1 MKLRN
6 LFLGAAAAVAM
17 FAACAPET
25 ENLGTPAIS
34 ISKSEMAFEVA
45 GGDQE
50 LTVTSSRDW
59 KVENDADW
67 VVVSPSSGDASANPQ
82 TVTVSVLENTGH
94 DRTADLVFTIGL
106 KKQYL
111 TVNQAGPEGSA
122 EALVVYAN
130 DFDISKAQNNS
141 GWPYLDKNYDLWD
154 NKKGTGSE
162 TVEYEFGGK
171 MSVRTSGKASNDGSG
186 FSHYAGSGTNK
197 IFFGAATSILKI
209 NKITLNGTQ
218 TDFALSF
225 GGQKY
230 LQDGDSNFSWS
241 EFKAYVSNDAQKWV
255 ELSMAF
261 PADADVEGDWN
272 LASCNFT
279 VPAGTAQLCVAF
291 VSTCSSA
298 YSIDDV
304 ILQNGVAGQVID
316 FSTGVAINGT
326 STGGG
331 NTDSG
336 DTGGDNTGSS
346 TAPEN
351 AIFFESFTTSQGL
364 FTLNEVTVP
373 SSFSYV
379 WGFDANYK
387 CMKATAYE
395 NATSKNYES
404 ESWLISPEIDL
415 AGQTTAYLT
424 FEHAGGYFGT
434 PANEATVWVSKD
446 GGDWAQLTIA
456 ADDYP
461 TSWSFIPAG
470 HWNLE
475 NYLGSKVKFAL
486 KYASTATK
494 AGTWEVRNFA
504 VIAGT
509 YEEDPAPEQPD
520 TPEGTTV
527 TIKTTSALTWADDTH
542 STYGPGLKTTVDGVT
557 IAFYKNSS
565 NTAVSKENQLKS
577 DHIRVYKNYALI
589 ITLENGQPL
598 KYLKLNA
605 TSSDYAGIYN
615 VVSGA
620 GTVTKV
626 GNDLIWSGEH
636 SSPFIATM
644 DGSQVRVKEMTI
656 VF

>member
-1 MKLRN
+1 MKIRN
-6 LFLGAAAAVAM
+6 FFVGALAALAFIVG
-17 FAACAPET
+17 CQEK
-25 ENLGTPAIS
+25 EQNLGTPEIS
-34 ISKSEMAFEVA
+34 ISVSEMTFEVA
-45 GGDQE
+45 GGDQD

-67 VVVSPSSGDASANPQ
+67 VVVSPNSGSASANPQ
-82 TVTVSVLENTGH
+82 TVTVSVLENEGL

-111 TVNQAGPEGSA
+111 TVTQAGPEGSA
-122 EALVVYAN
+122 EALIVYAN
-130 DFDISKAQNNS
+130 DFDISKAQNNN

-261 PADADVEGDWN
+261 PADADIEGDWN

-279 VPAGTAQLCVAF
+279 VPAGTTQLNIAF

-316 FSTGVAINGT
+316 FSTGVAIDGT

-336 DTGGDNTGSS
+336 NTGGDNTGST

-351 AIFFESFTTSQGL
+351 AIFFESFTTSQGA

-379 WGFDANYK
+379 WGFDASYK

-415 AGQTTAYLT
+415 AGQTAAYLT

-509 YEEDPAPEQPD
+509 YEEAPAPEQPD
-520 TPEGTTV
+520 TPEGTAV

-565 NTAVSKENQLKS
+565 NTAVSKDNQLKS

-598 KYLKLNA
+598 KYLKLN
-605 TSSDYAGIYN
+605 TPGGDYAGIYN

-626 GNDLIWSGEH
+626 DNDLIWSGEH
-636 SSPFIATM
+636 ASPFIATM

-656 VF
+656 VY

>member
-1 MKLRN
+1 MKIRN
-6 LFLGAAAAVAM
+6 FFVGALAALAFIVG
-17 FAACAPET
+17 CQEK
-25 ENLGTPAIS
+25 EQNLGTPEIS
-34 ISKSEMAFEVA
+34 ISVSEMTFEVA
-45 GGDQE
+45 GGDQD

-67 VVVSPSSGDASANPQ
+67 VVVSPNSGSASANPQ
-82 TVTVSVLENTGH
+82 TVTVSVLENEGL

-261 PADADVEGDWN
+261 PADADINGDWN

-279 VPAGTAQLCVAF
+279 VPAGTTQLGIAF
-291 VSTCSSA
+291 VSTESSA

-304 ILQNGVAGQVID
+304 LLQNGVAGQVID
-316 FSTGVAINGT
+316 FSTGVAIDGT

-336 DTGGDNTGSS
+336 NTGGDNTGST

-351 AIFFESFTTSQGL
+351 AIFFESFTTSQGA

-379 WGFDANYK
+379 WGFDASYK

-415 AGQTTAYLT
+415 AGQTAAYLT

-509 YEEDPAPEQPD
+509 YEEAPAPEQPD

-565 NTAVSKENQLKS
+565 NTAVSKDNQLKS

-598 KYLKLNA
+598 KYLKLN
-605 TSSDYAGIYN
+605 TPGGDYAGIYN

-636 SSPFIATM
+636 ASPFIATM

-656 VF
+656 VY

>member
-1 MKLRN
+1 MKIRN
-6 LFLGAAAAVAM
+6 FFVGAVAALA
-17 FAACAPET
+17 FIVGCQEK
-25 ENLGTPAIS
+25 EQNLGTPEIS
-34 ISKSEMAFEVA
+34 ISVSEMTFEVA
-45 GGDQE
+45 GGDQD

-67 VVVSPSSGDASANPQ
+67 VVVSPNSGSASANPQ
-82 TVTVSVLENTGH
+82 TVTVSVLENEGL

-111 TVNQAGPEGSA
+111 TVTQAGPEGSA
-122 EALVVYAN
+122 EALIVYAN
-130 DFDISKAQNNS
+130 DFDISKAQNNN

-261 PADADVEGDWN
+261 PADADIEGDWN

-279 VPAGTAQLCVAF
+279 VPAGTTQLNIAF

-316 FSTGVAINGT
+316 FSTGVAIDGT

-336 DTGGDNTGSS
+336 NTGGDNTGST

-351 AIFFESFTTSQGL
+351 AIFFESFTTSQGA

-379 WGFDANYK
+379 WGFDASYK

-415 AGQTTAYLT
+415 AGQTAAYLT

-509 YEEDPAPEQPD
+509 YEEAPAPEQPD

-565 NTAVSKENQLKS
+565 NTAVSKDNQLKS

-598 KYLKLNA
+598 KYLKLN
-605 TSSDYAGIYN
+605 TPGGDYAGIYN

-636 SSPFIATM
+636 ASPFIATM

-656 VF
+656 VY

>member
-1 MKLRN
+1 MKIRN
-6 LFLGAAAAVAM
+6 FFVGAVAALA
-17 FAACAPET
+17 FIVGCQEK
-25 ENLGTPAIS
+25 EQNLGTPEIS
-34 ISKSEMAFEVA
+34 ISVSEMTFEVA

-67 VVVSPSSGDASANPQ
+67 VVVSPNSGAASANPQ
-82 TVTVSVLENTGH
+82 TVTVSVLENEGL

-111 TVNQAGPEGSA
+111 TVTQAGPEGSA
-122 EALVVYAN
+122 EARVVYAN

-261 PADADVEGDWN
+261 PADADVNGDWN

-279 VPAGTAQLCVAF
+279 VPAGTTQLGIAF
-291 VSTCSSA
+291 VSTESSA

-304 ILQNGVAGQVID
+304 LLQNGVAGQVID
-316 FSTGVAINGT
+316 FSTGVAIDGT

-331 NTDSG
+331 NTDG
-336 DTGGDNTGSS
+336 GNTGGDNTGST

-351 AIFFESFTTSQGL
+351 AIFFESFTTSQGA

-379 WGFDANYK
+379 WGFDASYK

-415 AGQTTAYLT
+415 AGQTAAYLT

-475 NYLGSKVKFAL
+475 SYLGSKVKFAL

-509 YEEDPAPEQPD
+509 YEEAPAPEQPD

-542 STYGPGLKTTVDGVT
+542 STYGAGLKTTVDGVT

-598 KYLKLNA
+598 KYLKLN
-605 TSSDYAGIYN
+605 TTGGDHAGIYN

-636 SSPFIATM
+636 ASPFIATM

-656 VF
+656 VY

>member
-1 MKLRN
+1 MKIRN
-6 LFLGAAAAVAM
+6 FFVGAVTALAFIVG
-17 FAACAPET
+17 CQEK
-25 ENLGTPAIS
+25 EQNLGTPAIS
-34 ISKSEMAFEVA
+34 ISKSEMTFEVA

-67 VVVSPSSGDASANPQ
+67 VVVSPSSGEASANPQ
-82 TVTVSVLENTGH
+82 TVTVSVLENTGL

-230 LQDGDSNFSWS
+230 LQDGDSNFSWDQ
-241 EFKAYVSNDAQKWV
+241 FKVYVSNDMQKWV
-255 ELSMAF
+255 ELEMAF
-261 PADADVEGDWN
+261 PADADVNGDWN

-279 VPAGTAQLCVAF
+279 VPAGTTQLGIAF
-291 VSTCSSA
+291 VSTESSA

-304 ILQNGVAGQVID
+304 LLQNGVAGQVID
-316 FSTGVAINGT
+316 FSTGVAIDGT

-331 NTDSG
+331 NTDG
-336 DTGGDNTGSS
+336 GNTGGDNTGST

-351 AIFFESFTTSQGL
+351 AIFFESFTTSQGA

-379 WGFDANYK
+379 WGFDASYK

-415 AGQTTAYLT
+415 AGQTAAYLT

-475 NYLGSKVKFAL
+475 SYLGSKVKFAL

-509 YEEDPAPEQPD
+509 YEEAPAPEQPD

-565 NTAVSKENQLKS
+565 NIAVSKDKQLQS

-598 KYLKLNA
+598 KYLKLN
-605 TSSDYAGIYN
+605 TPGGDHAGIYN

-636 SSPFIATM
+636 ASPFIATM

-656 VF
+656 VY

>member
-1 MKLRN
+1 MKIRN
-6 LFLGAAAAVAM
+6 FFVGAVAALA
-17 FAACAPET
+17 FIVGCQEK
-25 ENLGTPAIS
+25 EQNLGTPAIS
-34 ISKSEMAFEVA
+34 ISKSEMTFEVA

-67 VVVSPSSGDASANPQ
+67 VVVSPSSGEASANPQ
-82 TVTVSVLENTGH
+82 TVTVSVLENTGL

-130 DFDISKAQNNS
+130 DFDISKAQNNN
-141 GWPYLDKNYDLWD
+141 GWPYLDKNYNLWD

-218 TDFALSF
+218 TGFALSF

-230 LQDGDSNFSWS
+230 LQDGDSNFSWDQ
-241 EFKAYVSNDAQKWV
+241 FKVYVSNDMQKWV
-255 ELSMAF
+255 ELEMAF
-261 PADADVEGDWN
+261 PADADVNGDWN

-279 VPAGTAQLCVAF
+279 VPAGTTQLGIAF
-291 VSTCSSA
+291 VSTESSA

-304 ILQNGVAGQVID
+304 LLQNGVAGQVID
-316 FSTGVAINGT
+316 FSTGVAIDGT

-331 NTDSG
+331 NTDG
-336 DTGGDNTGSS
+336 GNTGGDNTGST

-351 AIFFESFTTSQGL
+351 AIFFESFTTSQGA

-379 WGFDANYK
+379 WGFDASYK

-415 AGQTTAYLT
+415 AGQTAAYLT

-456 ADDYP
+456 AADYP

-509 YEEDPAPEQPD
+509 YEEAPAPEQPD

-542 STYGPGLKTTVDGVT
+542 STYGAGLKTTVDGVT
-557 IAFYKNSS
+557 IAFYNNSS

-598 KYLKLNA
+598 KYLKLN
-605 TSSDYAGIYN
+605 TPGGDYAGIYN

-636 SSPFIATM
+636 ASPFIATM

-656 VF
+656 VY

>member
-1 MKLRN
+1 MKIRN
-6 LFLGAAAAVAM
+6 FFVGALAALAFIVG
-17 FAACAPET
+17 CQEK
-25 ENLGTPAIS
+25 EQNLGTPEIS
-34 ISKSEMAFEVA
+34 ISVSEMTFEVA
-45 GGDQE
+45 AGDQD

-67 VVVSPSSGDASANPQ
+67 VVVSPNSGSASANPQ
-82 TVTVSVLENTGH
+82 TVTVSVLENEGL

-111 TVNQAGPEGSA
+111 TVTQAGPEGSA
-122 EALVVYAN
+122 EARVVYAN

-230 LQDGDSNFSWS
+230 LQDGDSNFSWN
-241 EFKAYVSNDAQKWV
+241 EFKVYVSNDTQKWV
-255 ELSMAF
+255 ELAMAF
-261 PADADVEGDWN
+261 PADADVNGDWN

-279 VPAGTAQLCVAF
+279 VPAGTTQLSLAF
-291 VSTCSSA
+291 VATASSA

-304 ILQNGVAGQVID
+304 NLVFGEAGGQVID
-316 FSTGVAINGT
+316 FSAGVAIDGT
-326 STGGG
+326 SSGGG
-331 NTDSG
+331 SDSG
-336 DTGGDNTGSS
+336 DSGSGSDDNT
-346 TAPEN
+346 TAPAN
-351 AIFFESFTTSQGL
+351 AIFFESFTTSQGA

-379 WGFDANYK
+379 WGFDASYK

-415 AGQTTAYLT
+415 AGQTAAYLT

-509 YEEDPAPEQPD
+509 YEEAPAPEQPD

-565 NTAVSKENQLKS
+565 NTAVSKDNQLKS

-598 KYLKLNA
+598 KYLKLN
-605 TSSDYAGIYN
+605 TPGGEYAGIYN

-636 SSPFIATM
+636 ASPFIATM

-656 VF
+656 VY

>member
-1 MKLRN
+1 MKIRN
-6 LFLGAAAAVAM
+6 FFVGALAALAFIVG
-17 FAACAPET
+17 CQEK
-25 ENLGTPAIS
+25 EQNLGTPEIS
-34 ISKSEMAFEVA
+34 ISVSEMTFEVA

-50 LTVTSSRDW
+50 LTVTSTRDW

-67 VVVSPSSGDASANPQ
+67 VVVSPNSGAASANPQ
-82 TVTVSVLENTGH
+82 TVTVSVLENEGL

-111 TVNQAGPEGSA
+111 TVTQAGPEGSA

-130 DFDISKAQNNS
+130 DFDISKAQNNN

-197 IFFGAATSILKI
+197 IFFGTATSIFKI

-230 LQDGDSNFSWS
+230 LQDGDSNFSWDQ
-241 EFKAYVSNDAQKWV
+241 FKVYVSNDMQKWV
-255 ELSMAF
+255 ELEMAF
-261 PADADVEGDWN
+261 PADADVNGDWN

-279 VPAGTAQLCVAF
+279 VPAGTTQLGIAF
-291 VSTCSSA
+291 VSTESSA

-304 ILQNGVAGQVID
+304 LLQNGVAGQVID
-316 FSTGVAINGT
+316 FSTGVAIDGT

-331 NTDSG
+331 NTDG
-336 DTGGDNTGSS
+336 GNTGGDNTGST

-351 AIFFESFTTSQGL
+351 AIFFESFTTSQGA

-379 WGFDANYK
+379 WGFDASYK

-415 AGQTTAYLT
+415 AGQTAAYLT

-446 GGDWAQLTIA
+446 GGDWVQLTIA

-509 YEEDPAPEQPD
+509 YEEAPAPEQPD

-565 NTAVSKENQLKS
+565 NTAVSKDKQLQS

-598 KYLKLNA
+598 KYLKLN
-605 TSSDYAGIYN
+605 TPGGEYAGIYN

-636 SSPFIATM
+636 ASPFIATM

-656 VF
+656 VY

>member
-1 MKLRN
+1 MKIRN
-6 LFLGAAAAVAM
+6 FFVGAVAALA
-17 FAACAPET
+17 FIVGCQEK
-25 ENLGTPAIS
+25 EQNLGTPEIS
-34 ISKSEMAFEVA
+34 ISVSEMTFEVA

-67 VVVSPSSGDASANPQ
+67 VVVSPNSGSASANPQ
-82 TVTVSVLENTGH
+82 TVTVSVLENEGL

-111 TVNQAGPEGSA
+111 TVTQAGPEGSA
-122 EALVVYAN
+122 EARVVYAN

-261 PADADVEGDWN
+261 PADADVNGDWN

-279 VPAGTAQLCVAF
+279 VPAGTTQLGIAF
-291 VSTCSSA
+291 VSTESSA

-304 ILQNGVAGQVID
+304 LLQNGVAGQVID
-316 FSTGVAINGT
+316 FSTGVAIDGT

-331 NTDSG
+331 NTDG
-336 DTGGDNTGSS
+336 GNTGGDNTGST

-351 AIFFESFTTSQGL
+351 AIFFESFTTSQGA

-379 WGFDANYK
+379 WGFDASYK

-415 AGQTTAYLT
+415 AGQTAAYLT

-475 NYLGSKVKFAL
+475 SYLGSKVKFAL

-509 YEEDPAPEQPD
+509 YEEAPAPEQPD

-542 STYGPGLKTTVDGVT
+542 STYGAGLKTTVDGVT

-598 KYLKLNA
+598 KYLKLN
-605 TSSDYAGIYN
+605 TTGGDHAGIYN

-636 SSPFIATM
+636 ASPFIATM

-656 VF
+656 VY